1 MFEIKFDLELAG
13 GLRGNSS
20 YTEINGSNIRGAVE
34 LSSSFG
40 AVNLRALTDKVDIT
54 AAYTEQDLMFQ
65 SKDAGYQFFIE
76 ADRSKVNSN
85 LELEANKISNKITRY
100 TAVYQKGQNPVNIR
114 TSHKDVSVQ
123 VH

>member
-1 MFEIKFDLELAG
+1 MFEIKFDSAQPIYAQIIG
-13 GLRGNSS
+13 R
-20 YTEINGSNIRGAVE
+20 IKKAVACGS
-34 LSSSFG
+34 L
-40 AVNLRALTDKVDIT
+40 
-54 AAYTEQDLMFQ
+54 
-65 SKDAGYQFFIE
+65 QFFIE
-76 ADRSKVNSN
+76 ADRAKVNSN

>member
-40 AVNLRALTDKVDIT
+40 AVNLRDLTDKVDIT
-54 AAYTEQDLMFQ
+54 AAYTELDLMFQ
-65 SKDAGYQFFIE
+65 SKESGYQFFIE
-76 ADRSKVNSN
+76 ADRAKVNSN
-85 LELEANKISNKITRY
+85 LELEA
-100 TAVYQKGQNPVNIR
+100 
-114 TSHKDVSVQ
+114 
-123 VH
+123 